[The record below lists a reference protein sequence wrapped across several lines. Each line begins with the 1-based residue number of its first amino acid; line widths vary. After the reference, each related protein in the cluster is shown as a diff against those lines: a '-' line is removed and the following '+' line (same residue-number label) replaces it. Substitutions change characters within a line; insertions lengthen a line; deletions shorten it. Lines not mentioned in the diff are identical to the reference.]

1 MTVVTGPSKRE
12 VDTRAIEVV
21 LGRYRSAFNRLDASS
36 ASAVWP
42 SVDEKSLAK
51 AFERIENQNVAFDSC
66 EIEIGG
72 VDAQAN
78 CRGTARYVPKVGS
91 RAPRDEARRWK
102 FNLRRTG
109 DGWVID
115 QVAAR

>member
-1 MTVVTGPSKRE
+1 M
-12 VDTRAIEVV
+12 DTRAIEVV
-21 LGRYRSAFNRLDASS
+21 LGRYRSAFNSLDASS

-51 AFERIENQNVAFDSC
+51 AFERIENQNVSFDNC
-66 EIEIGG
+66 EIEVGG

-91 RAPRDEARRWK
+91 RSPRDEARRWR
-102 FNLRRTG
+102 FNLRRTAG
-109 DGWVID
+109 GWLID
-115 QVAAR
+115 RVDAR